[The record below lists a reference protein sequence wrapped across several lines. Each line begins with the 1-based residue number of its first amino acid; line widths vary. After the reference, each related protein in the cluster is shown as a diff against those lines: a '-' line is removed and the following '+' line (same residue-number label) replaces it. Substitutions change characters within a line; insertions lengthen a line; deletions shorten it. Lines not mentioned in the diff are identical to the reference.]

1 MNYQMT
7 SYREYFRM
15 KTHDERWVKRMMEKY
30 NLSIHYPRCVEYV
43 LRRDVS
49 RVVRWTIYENYP
61 SIYYVK

>member
-15 KTHDERWVKRMMEKY
+15 KTHDERWVKHMMEKY

-43 LRRDVS
+43 LRREVS
-49 RVVRWTIYENYP
+49 RVVR
-61 SIYYVK
+61 

>member
-1 MNYQMT
+1 MNHYSTT

-43 LRRDVS
+43 LRREAYLE
-49 RVVRWTIYENYP
+49 WLEGGYL
-61 SIYYVK
+61 

>member
-30 NLSIHYPRCVEYV
+30 NLSIHYPRCVEYA
-43 LRRDVS
+43 LRREVYLEWLDGG
-49 RVVRWTIYENYP
+49 YL
-61 SIYYVK
+61 